1 MVENSRLAGGA
12 NETGI
17 SGQHNNL
24 YNPDDNVSMAS
35 KSKFIWIQR
44 WQPFNENNFWI
55 DI

>member
-35 KSKFIWIQR
+35 KSKFIVMHT
-44 WQPFNENNFWI
+44 
-55 DI
+55 